1 MYYNGKEEFMKKINK
16 NLLEKFENSKKE
28 VLKRVAKN
36 IKEQQKD
43 SGAASHQS
51 HSSGSGRTHSS
62 YVSN

>member
-1 MYYNGKEEFMKKINK
+1 MKKINK
-16 NLLEKFENSKKE
+16 SLLEKFENSKKE

-43 SGAASHQS
+43 SGSASHTS
-51 HSSGSGRTHSS
+51 HSSGANRTHSS

>member
-1 MYYNGKEEFMKKINK
+1 MKKINK
-16 NLLEKFENSKKE
+16 KLLEKFENSKKE

-43 SGAASHQS
+43 SGSASHTS
-51 HSSGSGRTHSS
+51 HSSGAGRTHSS